1 MDNTLNEFARSITLI
16 TDVVK
21 DIRRIEEQKAVSASE
36 GHHDKMSGLIQR
48 EQAIL
53 LKLRGLEQNR
63 LHQVEAL
70 GWKVLTFREILSSV
84 SEEQKELLLPLFTE
98 LDRELKVLTD
108 ARDSADRIITLRLAE
123 FQKALSEHGQTN
135 QLFERKA

>member
-1 MDNTLNEFARSITLI
+1 MDNMLNEFARSIALI

-21 DIRRIEEQKAVSASE
+21 DIRQIEEQKAVSASE

-70 GWKVLTFREILSSV
+70 GWKDLTFREILSSV
-84 SEEQKELLLPLFTE
+84 SEEQKDLLLPLFTE

-108 ARDSADRIITLRLAE
+108 ARDSADRIIALRLTE